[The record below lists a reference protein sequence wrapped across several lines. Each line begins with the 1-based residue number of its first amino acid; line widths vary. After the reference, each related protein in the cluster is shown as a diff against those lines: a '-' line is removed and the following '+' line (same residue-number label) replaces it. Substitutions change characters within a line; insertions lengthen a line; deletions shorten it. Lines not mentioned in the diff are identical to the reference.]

1 MGVLD
6 TRAPQNPSDGLPRAG
21 KGQKGKM
28 YRFSRSIY
36 KDLAPY
42 VITDSASGREAT
54 NGHSNGRHSTNGSH
68 ANGTHETNGNGNG
81 HPVGA
86 VVTNRQRLLES
97 CEAAMRRLAYDRRY
111 FAHPSRSLFSEV
123 RMLFPIHEQDRAFR
137 VIDRNVRLAIEF
149 LERLPED
156 RIGLDG
162 QPSECRAH
170 TRKGT
175 PCRRTPLPGRDY
187 CPSHKHL
194 EEGLEGIDEDVS
206 VLRGPPDSSD
216 PVGAAA

>member
-1 MGVLD
+1 
-6 TRAPQNPSDGLPRAG
+6 
-21 KGQKGKM
+21 M

-42 VITDSASGREAT
+42 VIKDSASGREAT
-54 NGHSNGRHSTNGSH
+54 NGHPNGHHSTSESNGTTGSD
-68 ANGTHETNGNGNG
+68 ANASHETHTNGNGNG

-111 FAHPSRSLFSEV
+111 FAHPARSLFSEV
-123 RMLFPIHEQDRAFR
+123 RMLFPIHEQDRAFH
-137 VIDRNVRLAIEF
+137 VIDRNVKLAIEF
-149 LERLPED
+149 LEKLPES
-156 RIGLDG
+156 RVGLDG

-175 PCRRTPLPGRDY
+175 PCQRTPLPGRDY

-194 EEGLEGIDEDVS
+194 EEGLEGIEEDVS
-206 VLRGPPDSSD
+206 VLRGPPDSGD